1 MRLVQQKAQ
10 WFRHCFFFL
19 SLLFAASMGY
29 AQPSGGPYGPI
40 DQRYEI
46 PKAAHVY
53 YVAPDAKVDS
63 PGTTL
68 EQPTTLKAAIE
79 RVVTGDAIVMRG
91 GVYRTGGLSLNQG
104 ITLQPYADERPIL
117 KGTQVATKWQALR
130 NNVWKTSWTRL
141 FPAAPLG
148 WWQRNRE
155 GMRTPLHRFNN
166 DMVFV
171 DGELLRS
178 AGWEGELDAHSF
190 YSDYGSGQV

>member
-1 MRLVQQKAQ
+1 
-10 WFRHCFFFL
+10 
-19 SLLFAASMGY
+19 MGY